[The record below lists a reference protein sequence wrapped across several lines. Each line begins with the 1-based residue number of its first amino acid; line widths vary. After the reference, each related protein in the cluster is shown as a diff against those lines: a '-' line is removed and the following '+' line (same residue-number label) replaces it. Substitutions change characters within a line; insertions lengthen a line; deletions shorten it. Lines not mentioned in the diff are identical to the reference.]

1 MLRLCVSL
9 SCGVTQL
16 KHVESVFLLASV
28 SSRNHCLTSTAQR
41 SRMLAVR
48 EEVEVVVVGV
58 VVVLPGMVVGRVTCP
73 LYAARVTQR

>member
-48 EEVEVVVVGV
+48 EEVEVVVGV